1 MFFSCFTGLKI
12 LHTCRQKSIPAG
24 VDAER
29 CVQRT
34 PADERGKQEDT
45 AEHYEYETYG
55 SRNGAGEIQYSEQ
68 YRQYGADDAV
78 SRANILFHDLNV

>member
-1 MFFSCFTGLKI
+1 MPIGK
-12 LHTCRQKSIPAG
+12 KSIPAG

-29 CVQRT
+29 HIQRT
-34 PADERGKQEDT
+34 PADKRSEQEDP
-45 AEHYEYETYG
+45 AQHYEYESQG
-55 SRNGAGEIQYSEQ
+55 SGYCACEIQYSEQ